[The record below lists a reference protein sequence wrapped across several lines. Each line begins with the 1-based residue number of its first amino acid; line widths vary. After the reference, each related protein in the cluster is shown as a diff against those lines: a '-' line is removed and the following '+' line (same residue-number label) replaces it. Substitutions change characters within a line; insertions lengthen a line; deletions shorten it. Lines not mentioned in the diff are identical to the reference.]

1 MPPKRKTNPLR
12 VAAEWAPRPR
22 TPAWDALWR
31 RILADVIDPEKDV
44 PGDAVGEPRNEN

>member
-1 MPPKRKTNPLR
+1 MSPQRLPKPP
-12 VAAEWAPRPR
+12 VIAAEWRHISR

-31 RILADVIDPEKDV
+31 RILADVVDPEKNV